1 MSIRFH
7 YSEVSFQLI
16 NEDKICS
23 WIQQL
28 IESEKKVP
36 GDIVYHFVNEEQILE
51 INQLHLSHDYFTDI
65 ITFDNSFVN
74 IINGEIFISIPTVQ
88 SNAIHFNTEFL
99 LELHRVV
106 IHGVL
111 HLCGYKDNSD
121 LEKIQMRKMENHY
134 LSYLEEL

>member
-1 MSIRFH
+1 VSIRFH
-7 YSEVSFQLI
+7 YSDVSFQLI
-16 NEDKICS
+16 NESKICS
-23 WIQQL
+23 WIQEVIL
-28 IESEKKVP
+28 SEEKIT
-36 GDIVYHFVNEEQILE
+36 GDIFYHFVTEEEILE
-51 INQLHLSHDYFTDI
+51 INQVHLSHDYFTDI

-88 SNAIHFNTEFL
+88 SNAQHFNSDLL

-111 HLCGYKDNSD
+111 HLCGYKDTSE
-121 LEKIQMRKMENHY
+121 LEKNKMRLLENRY